1 MGVSVTDKSAKKKNM
16 ASLLALSLLLNAIA
30 FAHGC
35 GEALEGRIVGG
46 GATEAHAIPWQVGLV
61 GGGSRPFCGGTIICP
76 KWIMTAAHC
85 NLGSFQVLAQEHQ
98 VAGSGNS
105 ADGTRHEV
113 ARVIPHPDYDDNT
126 VNNDFMLVE
135 LVEPIDLTGT
145 SKARAACLPTESD
158 IESYTAAGSNFVVSG
173 WGALEQ
179 GGSSPNVLH
188 SAIVPHISDSVCN
201 EADKYDNRITSQM
214 MCAGHLAGGIDS
226 CQGDSGGPLT
236 WADPSTSK
244 VKLVGVVSWGFGCA
258 QPNLP
263 GVYAEI
269 TSVLSWINGI
279 IPNTCSNGDSG
290 TGTTS
295 GPNPGPTTTI
305 GPNPEPSTT
314 NAPNPEPTTTSDG
327 GSTGDCE
334 IPSWHGDSW
343 CDDVNNNAACNYDGG
358 DCCASTNGNPDKD
371 VYCDDCSCLD
381 PAAPEPPTT
390 EVPCEDIWPQR
401 RCDRILSRGKCD
413 RPRPQTFCALTCGAC

>member
-1 MGVSVTDKSAKKKNM
+1 MGVSVTDKSAKKTNM

-61 GGGSRPFCGGTIICP
+61 GGGSRPFCGGTIICD

-98 VAGSGNS
+98 VAGNGNG
-105 ADGTRHEV
+105 ADGTRHNV
-113 ARVIPHPDYDDNT
+113 ARVIPHPDYNDDT

-135 LVEPIDLTGT
+135 LAEPINLTGT
-145 SKARAACLPTESD
+145 SKARAACLPTVSD
-158 IESYTAAGSNFVVSG
+158 IASYTAPGTNFVVSG
-173 WGALEQ
+173 WGHLTQ

-201 EADKYDNRITSQM
+201 QAYGGLITSQM

-226 CQGDSGGPLT
+226 CQDDSGGPLT

-244 VKLVGVVSWGFGCA
+244 VKLVGVVSWGGVCA
-258 QPNLP
+258 QPNQP

-279 IPNTCSNGDSG
+279 IGNTCSNGDTG

-295 GPNPGPTTTI
+295 GPNPGP
-305 GPNPEPSTT
+305 STT
-314 NAPNPEPTTTSDG
+314 NSPNPEPTTTSEG
-327 GSTGDCE
+327 GSTGECE
-334 IPSWHGDSW
+334 FPYFQGDGA
-343 CDDVNNNAACNYDGG
+343 CDDDNNNAACNWDGG
-358 DCCASTNGNPDKD
+358 DCCASTNSNPEIY
-371 VYCDDCSCLD
+371 VTCFDCSC
-381 PAAPEPPTT
+381 
-390 EVPCEDIWPQR
+390 
-401 RCDRILSRGKCD
+401 
-413 RPRPQTFCALTCGAC
+413 